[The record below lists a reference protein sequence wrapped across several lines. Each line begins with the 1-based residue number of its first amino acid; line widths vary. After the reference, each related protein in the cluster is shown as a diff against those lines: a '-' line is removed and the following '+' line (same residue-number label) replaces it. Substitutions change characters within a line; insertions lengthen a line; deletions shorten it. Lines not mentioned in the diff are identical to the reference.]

1 MQAQAEHEHQLQAE
15 YEAEMQA
22 QAEAETLK
30 YTIMTDN
37 TIIPAQYLEQISPI
51 EQTAKNYLAST
62 KGIEINDDLS
72 LGIAAKLKKDI
83 TSFLSGTNKQRL
95 AITQPARDLVSA
107 INERAEQAVEP
118 ANEAKTIVTKAI
130 VEYEE
135 KIAEQK
141 RIESARIAKI
151 NQVFLVAETKD
162 TIELNVEMRT
172 KVEAYFKSLPTT
184 DQNIPEIKQASFSLV
199 ERINQKIILLQEQEA
214 QAESQRKLDEA
225 KKAQDV
231 QAIEQA
237 QKQAELD
244 KQAREQLAEDRRLK
258 DEQIKQKL
266 EAEKLKA
273 NATFKIA
280 TGIRTYTKFT
290 IEDATLVPREYC
302 EPSDKLIN
310 SAIKAGITEIAGIK
324 IYQEKK

>member
-1 MQAQAEHEHQLQAE
+1 
-15 YEAEMQA
+15 
-22 QAEAETLK
+22 
-30 YTIMTDN
+30 MTDN

-51 EQTAKNYLAST
+51 EQEAKNYLAQT
-62 KGIEINDDLS
+62 KGINIEDDTTLAMAS
-72 LGIAAKLKKDI
+72 KLKKDV
-83 TSFLSGTNKQRL
+83 TSFLTSTNEKRL
-95 AITQPARDLVSA
+95 EITKPARDLVDA
-107 INERAEQAVEP
+107 INQKAKEATEP
-118 ANEAKTIVTKAI
+118 ATEAKTIVTKAI

-151 NQVFLVAETKD
+151 NQVFLLAETKD
-162 TIELNVEMRT
+162 TIEQNVEMRQ
-172 KVEAYFKSLPTT
+172 KVEGYYMNLPGT
-184 DQNIPEIKQASFSLV
+184 DKVIPEIKQACFSLV

-214 QAESQRKLDEA
+214 QAEAQRKLDEA
-225 KKAQDV
+225 KKAQDA
-231 QAIEQA
+231 QAIAQA

-266 EAEKLKA
+266 EAERIQA

-310 SAIKAGITEIAGIK
+310 AAIKAGVTNIAGIK